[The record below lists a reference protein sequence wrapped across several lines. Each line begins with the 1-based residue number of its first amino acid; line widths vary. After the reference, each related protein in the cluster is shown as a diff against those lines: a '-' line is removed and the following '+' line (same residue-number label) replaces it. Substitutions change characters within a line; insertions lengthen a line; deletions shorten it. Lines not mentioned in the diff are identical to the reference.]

1 MIDGLTFQAEG
12 HVYKFKGVVVPS
24 VTQVLEPLQHL
35 QGIPWAVLEEARER
49 GTHVHEA
56 CHLLNQ
62 DDLDEAALD
71 ARLARY
77 VASYKRFLCET
88 GFVIT
93 ASECRV
99 FHEQMR
105 YAGTADF
112 FGTFRNTTWVVDIKS
127 GVIPSTVGAQ
137 TAAYQQAASDRPR
150 RRACLQLS
158 EEGYRFVECKEL
170 SDFSLFTSALNV
182 YRFNEKHNPRAL
194 CAGQFGDANASR
206 ISEYA

>member
-1 MIDGLTFQAEG
+1 MIDGLTFEAVG
-12 HVYKFKGVVVPS
+12 HVYRFNGIACPS

-62 DDLDEAALD
+62 DDLDETALD

-77 VASYKRFLCET
+77 VGSYKRFLSET

-99 FHEQMR
+99 FHRQMS

-137 TAAYQQAASDRPR
+137 TAAYQQAATERPR

-158 EEGYRFVECKEL
+158 ETDYRFVECKDL
-170 SDFSLFTSALNV
+170 SDFSLFTSALNIF
-182 YRFNEKHNPRAL
+182 RFNQKHNPRAL
-194 CAGQFGDANASR
+194 GAQIGDANANR